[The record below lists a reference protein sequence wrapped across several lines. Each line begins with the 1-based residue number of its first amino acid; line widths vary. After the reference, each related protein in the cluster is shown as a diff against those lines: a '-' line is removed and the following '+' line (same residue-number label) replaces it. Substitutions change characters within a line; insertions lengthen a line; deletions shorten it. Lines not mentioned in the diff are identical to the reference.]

1 MSTLQPFELIIF
13 GATGDLALRKLL
25 PSMYYSHRDGT
36 LPDDSRILCLGQ
48 SLPDREAYMVK
59 AKEGAKKFL
68 PAADYD
74 EAAWDS
80 FAEHLDY
87 LRLNAGEL
95 DSYKQLAAK
104 IEEGGRDVRVFYLSL
119 PPSVFS
125 IACQNLAAVGLN
137 KGVNTRVVLEKPLGY
152 DFKSSD
158 EINSSVAEF
167 FDEKQVY
174 RIDHYLGK
182 EPVQNLMALR
192 FGNTL
197 FEPLWR
203 REWISD
209 VQITVAETV
218 GVETR
223 AAFYDGTGALRDMVQ
238 NHLLQLLLIIA
249 MEPPV
254 SAEPDA
260 VRDEKLKVLHSL
272 RPFGENDVSQKVVFG
287 QYKAGQSG
295 GKPVQAYLD
304 EPGVPPDSRTETF
317 VALKAEVDNWR
328 WAGVPFFLRT
338 GKRLQ
343 SRLAE
348 IVINFK
354 AVPHPI
360 FGGKSV
366 NRLVIQLQP
375 DECVKLFLMAKQPGD
390 GMNLGTVNLNVDFSD
405 AFKVRQME
413 AYERMLLDAL
423 RGKQTLFVR
432 RDESDAAWRWVEP
445 IMNYFKNPDIKPK
458 PYASG
463 SWGPAAANTLVLR
476 DNITWAEED
485 E

>member
-1 MSTLQPFELIIF
+1 MSMLQPFELVIF
-13 GATGDLALRKLL
+13 GGTGDLSLRKLL
-25 PSMYYSHRDGT
+25 PSMYYSHRDGN
-36 LPDDSRILCLGQ
+36 LPDDCRIVCLGQ
-48 SLPDREAYMVK
+48 SIPDRAGFLVK
-59 AKEGAKKFL
+59 AKEGAQKFL
-68 PAADYD
+68 PAKDYD
-74 EAAWDS
+74 EAAWDA

-87 LRLNAGEL
+87 LKLNASNL
-95 DSYKQLAAK
+95 DDYKALADKVNA
-104 IEEGGRDVRVFYLSL
+104 GGRDTRVFYLSL
-119 PPSVFS
+119 PPSVFGV
-125 IACQNLAAVGLN
+125 ACENLAAVGLN
-137 KGVNTRVVLEKPLGY
+137 QGANTRVVLEKPLGY
-152 DFKSSD
+152 DFASAD
-158 EINSSVAEF
+158 VINSGVARF
-167 FDEKQVY
+167 FNEKQVY

-192 FGNTL
+192 FGNTF

-254 SAEPDA
+254 SAESDA
-260 VRDEKLKVLHSL
+260 IRDEKLKVLHSL
-272 RPFGENDVSQKVVFG
+272 RQFTEADVANKVVFG
-287 QYKAGQSG
+287 QYKAGQIA
-295 GKPVQAYLD
+295 GKQVPAYLD
-304 EPGVPPDSRTETF
+304 EPGVPADSRTETF
-317 VALKAEVDNWR
+317 VAIKAEVDNWR

-338 GKRLQ
+338 GKRMQ
-343 SRLAE
+343 ERLAE

-360 FGGKSV
+360 FGGQCV

-375 DECVKLFLMAKQPGD
+375 DECVKLYLMAKQPGD
-390 GMNLGTVNLNVDFSD
+390 GMHLGAVNLNVDFSD

-432 RDESDAAWRWVEP
+432 RDESDAAWRWVAP
-445 IMNYFKNPDIKPK
+445 IMDYFKSPDVKPK
-458 PYASG
+458 PYPAG
-463 SWGPAAANTLVLR
+463 SWGPAAANTLTLK
-476 DNITWAEED
+476 DGLTWAEEN
-485 E
+485 